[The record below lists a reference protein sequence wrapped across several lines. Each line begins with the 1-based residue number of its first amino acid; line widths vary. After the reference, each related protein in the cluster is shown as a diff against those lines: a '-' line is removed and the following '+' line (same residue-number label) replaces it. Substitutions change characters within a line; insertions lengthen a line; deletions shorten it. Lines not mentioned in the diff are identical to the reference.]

1 MKKIILL
8 FLGILNVLTI
18 VSCKKEKEDINTPK
32 EFKTGDIV
40 TSNGVIYQYIDVCK
54 DIETL
59 EGEEAK
65 EYIFEE
71 EENYKAYYNYYYL
84 DMSNYKNQPKLRED
98 KSFEDITIESIYEF
112 DRSNNPNLSPIT
124 PYAFYLPSYLDIAGI
139 KTIPLNGSF
148 IVKGYTEDLPENV
161 IIPEKIHGKYVSQI
175 GYRAFDNAPMV
186 TLEWTTREGYIH
198 PYAITKCN
206 QLKKIIFN
214 KEDNRNGYYSKVLV
228 MSMGISNCDNLEL
241 IEGFSPTMDCS
252 LCNLKLLKELRFV
265 SLFLSANSWM
275 PHETAYG
282 LGGIRKSFFY
292 NCPNLNMIT
301 GINESGRAKIGKV
314 FNTFY
319 FTFFGGSSVPL
330 YVLDNYTVV
339 IEDITFKSEFYNYF
353 TVIYNPETLE
363 AYVPFLNDGLE
374 KTGTIL
380 FKNTP
385 EGTGTILEDDTGIYI
400 NATYRNPKYNAKL
413 LFKRR

>member
-8 FLGILNVLTI
+8 FLAILSVLTL
-18 VSCKKEKEDINTPK
+18 VSCKKEEDINTPK
-32 EFKTGDIV
+32 EFRTGDIV

-59 EGEEAK
+59 EVEEAK

-84 DMSNYKNQPKLRED
+84 DMSDYKNQPKLKED
-98 KSFEDITIESIYEF
+98 KSLLDPWSFRENFNTVK
-112 DRSNNPNLSPIT
+112 NSPIE
-124 PYAFYLPSYLDIAGI
+124 PYAFFVLSYLERIVEYPE
-139 KTIPLNGSF
+139 TTNGSF

-175 GYRAFDNAPMV
+175 GYRAFENAPMV

-319 FTFFGGSSVPL
+319 FTFFCGSSVPL

>member
-8 FLGILNVLTI
+8 FLGILNVLTM
-18 VSCKKEKEDINTPK
+18 VSCKKEDINTPK
-32 EFKTGDIV
+32 EFRTGDIV
-40 TSNGVIYQYIDVCK
+40 TSNGVIYEYIDIYK
-54 DIETL
+54 DIPL
-59 EGEEAK
+59 KGEEAK

-84 DMSNYKNQPKLRED
+84 DMSDYKNQPKLKED
-98 KSFEDITIESIYEF
+98 KSLLDPWSFRENFNTVK
-112 DRSNNPNLSPIT
+112 NSPIE
-124 PYAFYLPSYLDIAGI
+124 PYAFFVLSYLERIVEYPE
-139 KTIPLNGSF
+139 TTNGSF

>member
-1 MKKIILL
+1 
-8 FLGILNVLTI
+8 
-18 VSCKKEKEDINTPK
+18 
-32 EFKTGDIV
+32 
-40 TSNGVIYQYIDVCK
+40 
-54 DIETL
+54 
-59 EGEEAK
+59 
-65 EYIFEE
+65 
-71 EENYKAYYNYYYL
+71 
-84 DMSNYKNQPKLRED
+84 MSDYKNQQKLKED
-98 KSFEDITIESIYEF
+98 KSLLDPWSFRENFNTVK
-112 DRSNNPNLSPIT
+112 NSPIE
-124 PYAFYLPSYLDIAGI
+124 PYAFFVLSYLERIVEYPE
-139 KTIPLNGSF
+139 TTNGSF

-175 GYRAFDNAPMV
+175 GYRAFENAPMV

-319 FTFFGGSSVPL
+319 FTFFCGSSVPL